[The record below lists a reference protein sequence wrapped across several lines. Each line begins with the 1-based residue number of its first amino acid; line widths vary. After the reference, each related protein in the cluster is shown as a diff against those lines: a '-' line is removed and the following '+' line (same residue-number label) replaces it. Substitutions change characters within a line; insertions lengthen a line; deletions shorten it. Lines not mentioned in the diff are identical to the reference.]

1 MSERI
6 KPLIMPKWGLSMKEG
21 RVTSWLKN
29 EGDVIGVGDE
39 VLEVDTDKISGVVEA
54 GDAGVLRRVLGQ
66 EGAAYPVKALLG
78 VLAEADVSDTEIDTF
93 IADYVV
99 PAAAGEDDEESG
111 PRYQWLDLPDGRVRY
126 VCEGEGEKNV
136 ILIHGFGGDIDN
148 WLFNIGALSEKAT
161 VYALDLPGHG
171 QSFKEPIKPAFSD
184 MVAVLVAFMDALKI
198 DKAHLVGHSMG
209 GAIALEVARQ
219 HEGRVSSLSL
229 IASAGLGQEINMDY
243 ICGFIEAGSRKELKP
258 VLEKLFADSSL
269 VSRKMVDDILKYKR
283 LDGVGEALAA
293 IAAQLTDGGQQ
304 SLPVYQLNTAIPAL
318 VIWGAKDQ
326 ILPPEHGKNA
336 AKSARLELFDDAG
349 HMPQMEKANA
359 VNELLVKHLG
369 IG

>member
-6 KPLIMPKWGLSMKEG
+6 KPLVMPKWGLSMKEG

-29 EGDVIGVGDE
+29 EGDEIRVGDE

-54 GDAGVLRRVLGQ
+54 GDAGILRRVLGQ
-66 EGAAYPVKALLG
+66 TGTGYPVKALLG
-78 VLAEADVSDTEIDTF
+78 ILAEADVLDAEIDAF
-93 IADYVV
+93 IAGYVV
-99 PAAAGEDDEESG
+99 PAVAGEEGEESG
-111 PRYQWLDLPDGRVRY
+111 PRYQWLDLPDGRLRY
-126 VCEGEGEKNV
+126 VCEGEGAQNV

-171 QSFKEPIKPAFSD
+171 QSFKQPIKPALAD
-184 MVAVLVAFMDALKI
+184 MAGVLVAFMDALNI

-219 HEGRVSSLSL
+219 CEGRVSGLSL

-243 ICGFIEAGSRKELKP
+243 INGFIAAGSRKELKP

-269 VSRKMVDDILKYKR
+269 VSRKMVDDMEILSR
-283 LDGVGEALAA
+283 EA
-293 IAAQLTDGGQQ
+293 
-304 SLPVYQLNTAIPAL
+304 
-318 VIWGAKDQ
+318 
-326 ILPPEHGKNA
+326 E
-336 AKSARLELFDDAG
+336 AG
-349 HMPQMEKANA
+349 HLFLEKKINA
-359 VNELLVKHLG
+359 EEMQERER
-369 IG
+369 I